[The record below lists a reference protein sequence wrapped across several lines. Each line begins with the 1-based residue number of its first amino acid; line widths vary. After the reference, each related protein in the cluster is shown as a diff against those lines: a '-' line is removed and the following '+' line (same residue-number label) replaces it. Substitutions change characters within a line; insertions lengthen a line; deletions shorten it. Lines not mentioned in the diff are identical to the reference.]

1 MGVQSTTMLM
11 LTQEPVNAS
20 FHCSGSVPHPSTKM
34 HERVEKLE
42 WVEYQGIWTTTF
54 ALVGH

>member
-1 MGVQSTTMLM
+1 M

-20 FHCSGSVPHPSTKM
+20 FHCSGSIPHPGTKM
-34 HERVEKLE
+34 HERAEKLKR
-42 WVEYQGIWTTTF
+42 VEYQGIWMTTL